1 MGGPIEEVTV
11 PLLDEILEHN
21 THWVAQ
27 RGRPLSKKPR
37 KKIAVFTCMD
47 TRLVEFLE
55 EAMGLGRGDAMVIK
69 NAGNTLV
76 DPQGG
81 VVRSLLVAIY
91 ALGCDE
97 VIVIGHTDCGMAQI
111 DDARFEESMYARGVP
126 REAVAALKPGLREW
140 LGAFHD
146 PVGNVERVVRLL
158 RANSLIP
165 LDVPVHGVIFNPHTG
180 VLEPRVSGYAE
191 AVPAVREA

>member
-1 MGGPIEEVTV
+1 L

-21 THWVAQ
+21 NFWVAQ
-27 RGRPLSKKPR
+27 RGRPLSKKPH
-37 KKIAVFTCMD
+37 KKVAVFTCMD

-97 VIVIGHTDCGMAQI
+97 VLVIGHTDCGMAQI
-111 DDARFEESMYARGVP
+111 NDARFEEKMYARGVP

-158 RANSLIP
+158 RQNPLIP
-165 LDVPVHGVIFNPHTG
+165 SDVPVHGLIFNPHTG
-180 VLEPRVSGYAE
+180 VLEPRVNGYPDLAALGARPE
-191 AVPAVREA
+191 S